1 MTIPR
6 LSRRLLLQVGGA
18 ALGAALPQP
27 QALAAAPPRYRP
39 GAISPR
45 EPLELFN
52 GRDLTGFYT
61 WLEDTHYD
69 DPRRVFSVVDGAIRI
84 SGDGWGGLITDR
96 EYRDYVLDFEFRWGD
111 ETHGRR
117 RGMARDS
124 GVCVHCQGPDG
135 NIKGQF
141 ITSHEYQIIEGGT
154 GGLIVMTFGDDAEG
168 RPIPCS
174 AEAEVSEDKPN
185 WYRWRRGATR
195 RRLERTYIHWFAHDL
210 GWQDVTGQRS
220 PDDVERP
227 VGEWNRCSIEADG
240 DHLRFMLNGVV
251 VNEAFAAVPREGRIL
266 FQTEGAEIFFR
277 NLVLRPIEASAEP
290 VSR

>member
-1 MTIPR
+1 MPAGALCPR
-6 LSRRLLLQVGGA
+6 ASPGRQRRVGSSSTTSGSWK
-18 ALGAALPQP
+18 
-27 QALAAAPPRYRP
+27 
-39 GAISPR
+39 AISTKGS
-45 EPLELFN
+45 LKF
-52 GRDLTGFYT
+52 
-61 WLEDTHYD
+61 
-69 DPRRVFSVVDGAIRI
+69 
-84 SGDGWGGLITDR
+84 
-96 EYRDYVLDFEFRWGD
+96 
-111 ETHGRR
+111 
-117 RGMARDS
+117 
-124 GVCVHCQGPDG
+124 G
-135 NIKGQF
+135 ND
-141 ITSHEYQIIEGGT
+141 
-154 GGLIVMTFGDDAEG
+154 GDDAEG